1 MLLTLDKSGKR
12 LLDSPQHSS
21 SIDLPCE
28 FGLSVFKTDIHV
40 VNWVNLVVITLS
52 QLVTG
57 PEKQKVVHTHI
68 NQKQL
73 RARLRQC
80 AVIEQRELMG
90 FLLEFLLIIAVA
102 KFVRQGAAETVPVKS
117 ALGASQ
123 SSASPVWGIGKIHTR
138 KDIPD
143 G

>member
-1 MLLTLDKSGKR
+1 MLLTLDKSGKI
-12 LLDSPQHSS
+12 LLDCPQHSS

-28 FGLSVFKTDIHV
+28 LGLSVFKTDIHV

-57 PEKQKVVHTHI
+57 GRKAESRSTTHI

-80 AVIEQRELMG
+80 AVIKQRELMG

-102 KFVRQGAAETVPVKS
+102 KFVRQGAAETVQVKVS
-117 ALGASQ
+117 NRHQPELCPCQ
-123 SSASPVWGIGKIHTR
+123 SGE
-138 KDIPD
+138 
-143 G
+143 